1 MIVLG
6 SLYYPVYLSL
16 HLHLFA
22 EKHFKYDEDSPTP
35 IDNVRNIYQQI
46 RLSQELNKHGDRLF
60 RELSEYTISFL
71 EK

>member
-16 HLHLFA
+16 DLHLFA
-22 EKHFKYDEDSPTP
+22 EKHFEYDEDSPTP
-35 IDNVRNIYQQI
+35 IDNVRNISQQI
-46 RLSQELNKHGDRLF
+46 RSSQELNKHGDRLF
-60 RELSEYTISFL
+60 QELSEYIITFL